1 MNNLKYLVFLI
12 LCILQP
18 ICLPFP
24 EATTILSGTLSI
36 GPNCTFFIS
45 LIGILTGIIIMYKIS
60 HYFSSKFLKK
70 YQNNNKFLL
79 YKKLVS
85 TNPFLTTGILFAI
98 PILPDEIVCVGSAL
112 GDIPLK
118 IIVPIAIIAK
128 SVSIGMTTYS
138 SKIASIFDVNEWQV
152 IVIEILLMIILGM
165 VYRIIKHVK

>member
-1 MNNLKYLVFLI
+1 
-12 LCILQP
+12 
-18 ICLPFP
+18 
-24 EATTILSGTLSI
+24 
-36 GPNCTFFIS
+36 
-45 LIGILTGIIIMYKIS
+45 MYKIS

-98 PILPDEIVCVGSAL
+98 PILPDEIVCAGSAL